1 MSTSGKP
8 DEDLTSLARRDSI
21 SSCRITPVK
30 PVTSTGPVDK
40 GGVSAVVETGMPELR
55 SPEKE
60 KEKWKIQE
68 NELVNLAKTK

>member
-8 DEDLTSLARRDSI
+8 GEDLISLARRDSI
-21 SSCRITPVK
+21 SSCRITPVN
-30 PVTSTGPVDK
+30 PVTSTGPVDR

-60 KEKWKIQE
+60 KGKWKIQE
-68 NELVNLAKTK
+68 NELVNPAKTK